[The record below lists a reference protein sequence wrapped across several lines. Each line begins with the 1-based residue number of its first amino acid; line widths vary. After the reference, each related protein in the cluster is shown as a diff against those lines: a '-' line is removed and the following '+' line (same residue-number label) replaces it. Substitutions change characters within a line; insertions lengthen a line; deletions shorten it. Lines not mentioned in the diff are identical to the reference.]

1 MGRLHTSE
9 ALVLKTYDIGDADRF
24 CILLTE
30 SQGRLAVCAKG
41 VRKLTSKWG
50 SAIQSFQHIKV
61 DLAEHSSGMY
71 LRSAECLSSFSSI
84 RTDVRRFTLAS
95 RGAELLMHFLH
106 DTEPSPSI
114 FLLAREYFEQC
125 DAVESGPLLFST
137 FQMMF
142 LKELGL
148 LPAYDQDGSAFSS
161 YLNSDEPLG
170 QRSKMQ
176 LSPEDQRK
184 AQKLCDELLQ
194 DHLSFPLKSSKVA
207 AFSASS

>member
-30 SQGRLAVCAKG
+30 SNGRLAVCAKG
-41 VRKLTSKWG
+41 VRKLSSKWG
-50 SAIQSFQHIKV
+50 SAIQSFQHIRV

-95 RGAELLMHFLH
+95 KGAELLMHFLH

-114 FLLAREYFEQC
+114 FSLAREYFEEC
-125 DAVESGPLLFST
+125 DQQLNTLLFPT

-148 LPAYDQDGSAFSS
+148 LPMYQRDDSPFSA

-170 QRSKMQ
+170 QRSKML
-176 LSPEDQRK
+176 LSSEDQRK

-194 DHLSFPLKSSKVA
+194 DHLSFPLKSSKLA